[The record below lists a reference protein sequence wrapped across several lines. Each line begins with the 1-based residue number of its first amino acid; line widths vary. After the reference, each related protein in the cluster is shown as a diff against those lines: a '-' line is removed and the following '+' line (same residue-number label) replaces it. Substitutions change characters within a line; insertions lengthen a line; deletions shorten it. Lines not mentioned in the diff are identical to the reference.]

1 MTALRDILVV
11 LDDSPASETR
21 LAIAIALAQQHN
33 AYLTGLS
40 TLELL
45 TPARSVVQPRGTLET
60 DAPPEAALLNWG
72 AARPSEYPD
81 ADTQLAETAERIETA
96 FRERLR
102 LSSVAGEWRVASGR
116 ISEAVV
122 RQARHGDLI
131 ILGQVD
137 PSHPPPANRH
147 LVEDVLLT
155 SGRPTL
161 VVPYIGQFRT
171 VGTNILVAWNSG
183 REAARAVHDAIPL
196 LARAASVTLLVVSP
210 RGQEIATDE
219 ADLIDH
225 LARHGIHA
233 KADRTVAPDI
243 SVSDTLLSY
252 AADVSADLLV
262 AGGYGHSRLRERLLG
277 SITHDLLQ
285 HVTLPVL
292 LSH

>member
-1 MTALRDILVV
+1 LRDIRVV
-11 LDDSPASETR
+11 LDNSPASETR

-171 VGTNILVAWNSG
+171 VGTNILIAWNSS